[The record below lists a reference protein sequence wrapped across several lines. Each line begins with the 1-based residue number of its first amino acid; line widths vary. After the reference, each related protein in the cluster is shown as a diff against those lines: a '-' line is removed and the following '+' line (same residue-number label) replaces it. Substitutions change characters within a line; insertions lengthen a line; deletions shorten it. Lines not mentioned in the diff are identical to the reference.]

1 MPNTAL
7 STGNVQCCVI
17 HFRIKT
23 HVMPPTTRS
32 QLNTLGVATY
42 AVYQQWLWR
51 RLRMWVRL
59 IKRAQRRLAEL
70 LRQEAFDYAFYGDFF

>member
-1 MPNTAL
+1 M
-7 STGNVQCCVI
+7 V

-23 HVMPPTTRS
+23 HVMPPTTQI
-32 QLNTLGVATY
+32 QLNAIGVATY

-51 RLRMWVRL
+51 RLMMWVRL

-70 LRQEAFDYAFYGDFF
+70 LRQDAFDYAFYGDFFNSD